1 MAKVFTA
8 RQFGEEVG
16 LEHLE
21 VIRRIRKGDISATK
35 FGWNWVIKA
44 EEVKHV
50 KQSEWY
56 KRLQARRGTDG
67 ATAVASA

>member
-1 MAKVFTA
+1 MAKVYTA

-21 VIRRIRKGDISATK
+21 VIRRIRKGDIKATK

-44 EEVKHV
+44 EEVGAVRK
-50 KQSEWY
+50 SDWY
-56 KRLQARRGTDG
+56 KRLQARRGG
-67 ATAVASA
+67 SATAAASA